1 MFTHR
6 LDLVAHAL
14 RMEFA
19 VVSHQLT
26 ETNVRLAALGW
37 QEARS
42 QLIAPRQALLRLSA
56 GDVALNRL
64 DVSVDLD
71 GVEEGIWSV
80 TELEAQGVRVLNR
93 ASALLA
99 CHDKLLTARLL
110 RAAGVPHP
118 RTRRLKSAES
128 ARGLSYPVVAKPR
141 FGSWG
146 RDVGL
151 CTDRRALDRYIAEM
165 ESRPWW
171 NVGGIVQELVPPLG
185 VDLRVIIAAGEVVG
199 AASRTAPSGEWR
211 TNVAVGGTPEPAL
224 PPPDARA
231 LALDATRA
239 LGIDF
244 AGVDLL
250 PLGDGWVVLEVNG
263 AVDVR
268 PLYSLD
274 VDVYEAALA
283 ALQRG
288 GVTTSARLGAR
299 RP

>member
-6 LDLVAHAL
+6 GSPVPQAP

-19 VVSHQLT
+19 VVAHQLT

-37 QEARS
+37 RGARS
-42 QLIAPRQALLRLSA
+42 QLIDPRQALLRLNP

-64 DVSVDLD
+64 DVSQDLD

-80 TELEAQGVRVLNR
+80 TQLEAQGVHVLNR

-110 RAAGVPHP
+110 RNAGVPHP

-146 RDVGL
+146 RDVEL

-165 ESRPWW
+165 EQRPWW
-171 NVGGIVQELVPPLG
+171 AVGGVVQELVPPLG
-185 VDLRVIIAAGEVVG
+185 IDLRVIVAAGEVVG
-199 AASRTAPSGEWR
+199 AASRTAHPGEWR

-231 LALDATRA
+231 LALAATRA
-239 LGIDF
+239 VGMDL

-250 PLGDGWVVLEVNG
+250 PVDDGWVVLEVNG

-268 PLYSLD
+268 PLYSLSY
-274 VDVYEAALA
+274 DVYEAALE

-288 GVTTSARLGAR
+288 TVTTRVRSGAT